1 MGVTVAGHDDLTT
14 SLRSAADD
22 LVDVELDAVAREAA
36 GVMASLVP
44 VRSGRLRASI
54 RTVEGSDG
62 RAVVTIGG
70 PTVPYASV
78 IQYGSR
84 RRNIDPAR
92 FVERTDAVMETR
104 AARGLEDGWNTIA
117 ERHGLT

>member
-1 MGVTVAGHDDLTT
+1 MGVTDLTT

-22 LVDVELDAVAREAA
+22 LVDVELGAVAREAA

-44 VRSGRLRASI
+44 VRSGRARASI

-70 PTVPYASV
+70 PTVPYVPILRATHPS
-78 IQYGSR
+78 
-84 RRNIDPAR
+84 R